1 MKTPIYDFVSDYVR
15 GDPLRLHMP
24 GHKGIALLGCEERDI
39 TEIGGAD
46 VLYSADGIIA
56 ESEANAA
63 SLFGAAR
70 TLYSTE
76 GSSLVIRAMLALV
89 KRYAN
94 AIGRPAHILAARNAH
109 RSLHFGA
116 ALLDLEVDFLGDSG
130 ASPLRAPSLDG
141 DAVARAID
149 GAREKPLALYLTAPD
164 YLGNLPD
171 LRGIAEICHSRG
183 VLLLVDNAHGAY
195 LAFLSPSRHPMSLGA
210 DLCADS
216 AHKTLPVLTGGAYLH
231 IAGRAPDFFRE
242 AAPEALSL
250 FASSSPSYL
259 ILQSL
264 DLANRYLSEG
274 YAERLADFTP
284 RLDALKERLAELGFR
299 LVGNEPLKLT
309 VSAKPFGYLGTEL
322 AELLSARGIVP
333 EFSDPDYLTLMPSPE
348 QGEQGLSRLLSAFL
362 SIPRRSAII
371 EPAPHL
377 GAARRLLSM
386 REALFALSEEI
397 SIDAAEGRI
406 LSSATVSCP
415 PAIPICISGE
425 EIDRQAIACL
435 RYYGVKTVRVCK
447 Q

>member
-1 MKTPIYDFVSDYVR
+1 MKTPIYDFVSDYISR
-15 GDPLRLHMP
+15 EPLRLHMP
-24 GHKGIALLGCEERDI
+24 GHKGIPLLGCEERDI
-39 TEIGGAD
+39 TEIAGAD
-46 VLYSADGIIA
+46 VLYSASGIIA

-89 KRYAN
+89 KSYGN
-94 AIGRPAHILAARNAH
+94 AIGRPARILAARNAH
-109 RSLHFGA
+109 RSFHCGA
-116 ALLDLEVDFLGDSG
+116 ALLDLSVDWLGAPGGSQLHSAAPDEG
-130 ASPLRAPSLDG
+130 TVAEALDRAE
-141 DAVARAID
+141 
-149 GAREKPLALYLTAPD
+149 EKPLALYLTAPD

-171 LRGIAEICHSRG
+171 LRGIAKLCHARG

-195 LAFLSPSRHPMSLGA
+195 LEFLSPSRHPMSLGA

-231 IAGRAPDFFRE
+231 IARGAPLFFSE

-274 YAERLADFTP
+274 YAERLASFAS
-284 RLDALKERLAELGFR
+284 RLDALRVRLLEEGFS
-299 LVGNEPLKLT
+299 LVGDEPLKLT
-309 VSAKPFGYLGTEL
+309 LQPKPFGYLGPEL
-322 AELLSARGIVP
+322 ARHLAARGIVS
-333 EFSDPDYLTLMPSPE
+333 EFSDPDYLTLMLTPE
-348 QGEQGLSRLLSAFL
+348 QGEEALSRLLPALL
-362 SIPRRSAII
+362 SLPRRRAIN
-371 EPAPHL
+371 ERPPLL
-377 GAARRLLSM
+377 GAARRVRSI
-386 REALFALSEEI
+386 RDALFAPSEELP
-397 SIDAAEGRI
+397 IDAAEGRI
-406 LSSATVSCP
+406 LSSAAVSCP

-425 EIDRQAIACL
+425 EIDRQAISCL